1 MSIVIEKI
9 PLDSDNRMLRLGF
22 GKHKGNW
29 FLRIDLWYKGFRL
42 K

>member
-9 PLDSDNRMLRLGF
+9 PLDSDNRMLRFGF
-22 GKHKGNW
+22 GKHKGKW
-29 FLRIDLWYKGFRL
+29 FLRIDLWWKGFRL